1 MMVSMA
7 LSACAFLKCS
17 WRAFRRMGMAP
28 RCRGAGAVHP
38 ITSISDQGNIR
49 IESDSMGD
57 IEVPAD
63 RRISSATGN
72 IFRVNCHI

>member
-1 MMVSMA
+1 
-7 LSACAFLKCS
+7 
-17 WRAFRRMGMAP
+17 MAP